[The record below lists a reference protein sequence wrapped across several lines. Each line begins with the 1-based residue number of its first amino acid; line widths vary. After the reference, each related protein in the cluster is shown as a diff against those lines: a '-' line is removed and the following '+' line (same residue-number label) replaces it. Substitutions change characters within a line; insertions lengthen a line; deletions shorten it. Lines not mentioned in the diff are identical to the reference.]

1 MSELSQRAIRL
12 IDSLAQKEA
21 SEHWTG
27 SVLPEHV
34 LLALINSKEGLGF
47 EILKKIHIDIES
59 LKSNL
64 IKSFFLSA
72 ETPSV
77 GKIPLSR
84 RSSTLFNVAAL
95 EARSL
100 QSAYIG
106 TEHILLA
113 SLREEKAAIR
123 LFFQENL
130 IPFDEIRKLAVELQ
144 RAEKENSK
152 NYTYQLDQNNILFTG
167 PSFNQG
173 RYQQNQKQNQNQQA
187 SFLNEF
193 SRDITQKALDG
204 EIDPVVGREKEIQR
218 VVQILSRRTKNNPIL
233 VGEPGVGKT
242 AIVEGLA
249 QRIVAKT
256 VPQHLLNKKIYTL
269 DLASVIAGTKY
280 RGEFE
285 ERLKRIMKEIK
296 ERKNII
302 LFIDELHTIIGAGG
316 AEGTMDASNMLKPA
330 LSRGE
335 LQCVGATTLKE
346 YRKYFEKD
354 AALVRRFQQVIVD
367 EPSEEETIEILEGL
381 KKQYE
386 DYHQVRY
393 DDDVIPA
400 ITRMAKRY
408 LTERFLPDKAIDIL
422 DEAGAMKKL
431 SEENRPIELEELEDK
446 IALLNEEKKEFV
458 AKQDY
463 EEAARIRDE
472 VRVLKQKFEM
482 ISSAWQSPDLI
493 ERKRVDMQDVCKT
506 LAVMTGLPKE
516 QLSSSDAERLL
527 QMEEEIHKSVVGQE
541 HAIKL
546 ISSAVRRSRAGVS
559 SGKRPLG
566 SFIFLGPTGVG
577 KTLLAKT
584 LAKFLFGNE
593 DSLIRIDMS
602 DYMEKHNS
610 SRLVGAPPGYV
621 GFEEGGLL
629 TEKVRRNPYS
639 IVLLDEIEKA
649 HKDVFNLLLQI
660 LEEGE
665 IRDSLGHVV
674 NFRNTIIIMTSN
686 AGAREISN
694 ENRLGF
700 SFSKEGLL
708 SAEEIKM
715 SATAELKKI
724 MSPELL
730 NRIDD
735 IVVFEVLTEAEIAA
749 IFDIEFYEL
758 QKRILDLHIH
768 LEISANAKKYFIK
781 NGYDPVF
788 GARPMRRLIQKEI
801 EDVLATKIIEG
812 SFSTGDQVRVELR
825 GEALMLKIIQKTPS
839 TSKDLLEVSE
849 TFIETSS
856 EEKEITKV

>member
-1 MSELSQRAIRL
+1 MNQLSKRALRL
-12 IDSLAQKEA
+12 IDNLSQDLAK
-21 SEHWTG
+21 SYWTG
-27 SVLPEHV
+27 AVLPEHV
-34 LLALINSKEGLGF
+34 VLALLQSQDGLGF
-47 EILKKIHIDIES
+47 ELLKKLLVDIEA
-59 LKSNL
+59 LKKQL
-64 IKSFFLSA
+64 IKN
-72 ETPSV
+72 
-77 GKIPLSR
+77 IPLSDKAFSFGRIPLAR
-84 RSSTLFNVAAL
+84 RTSTLFNIAAL

-100 QSAYIG
+100 QSPYIG

-113 SLREEKAAIR
+113 TLREENSPMQI
-123 LFFQENL
+123 FFKENM
-130 IPFDEIRKLAVELQ
+130 IPLDELRRIVIELQ
-144 RAEKENSK
+144 ESEKGLKRNIYKVPEE
-152 NYTYQLDQNNILFTG
+152 QLFLGNNM
-167 PSFNQG
+167 PH
-173 RYQQNQKQNQNQQA
+173 NQNYAKNAAQAKQQV
-187 SFLNEF
+187 SYLNEF
-193 SRDITQKALDG
+193 SRDLTQKALDG
-204 EIDPVVGREKEIQR
+204 EIDPVVGREKEIER

-249 QRIVAKT
+249 QRIVSKT
-256 VPQHLLNKKIYTL
+256 VPLHLLDKKIFTL

-302 LFIDELHTIIGAGG
+302 LFIDELHTLIGAGG

-335 LQCVGATTLKE
+335 LQCIGATTLKE

-354 AALVRRFQQVIVD
+354 GALVRRFQQVLVN
-367 EPSEEETIEILEGL
+367 EPSLEETNEILYGL
-381 KKQYE
+381 KKHYE
-386 DYHQVRY
+386 DYHSVVY
-393 DDDVIPA
+393 DDDVIPT
-400 ITRMAKRY
+400 ITRMAERY

-422 DEAGAMKKL
+422 DEAGAMKKV
-431 SEENRPIELEELEDK
+431 SDEQRPVELEEIETK
-446 IALLNEEKKEFV
+446 IELLNEEKNAFV
-458 AKQDY
+458 SKQDY
-463 EEAARIRDE
+463 EEAARLRDE
-472 VRVLKQKFEM
+472 VRLLKQKFEM
-482 ISSAWQSPDLI
+482 ISSAWQSPGVL
-493 ERKRVDMQDVCKT
+493 ERKRVNIHDVSKT
-506 LAVMTGLPKE
+506 LAIMTGLPKE

-527 QMEEEIHKSVVGQE
+527 QMEDELHKSVIAQDD
-541 HAIKL
+541 AIKL

-577 KTLLAKT
+577 KTLLAKS

-593 DSLIRIDMS
+593 EALIRIDMS

-621 GFEEGGLL
+621 GFEDGGVL

-649 HKDVFNLLLQI
+649 HKDIFNLLLQI

-665 IRDSLGHVV
+665 IRDSLGHMV

-694 ENRLGF
+694 EKRLGF

-708 SAEEIKM
+708 SADEIRM

-724 MSPELL
+724 MSPELI

-735 IVVFEVLTEAEIAA
+735 LVVFEILNEAEIAA
-749 IFDIEFYEL
+749 IFDLEFFAL
-758 QKRILDLHIH
+758 QKRILELGIQLD
-768 LEISANAKKYFIK
+768 ISANAKKYFVN
-781 NGYDPVF
+781 NGYDPTY

-801 EDVLATKIIEG
+801 EDLLATKIIEG
-812 SFSTGDQVRVELR
+812 SFSQGDSVRVELR
-825 GEALMLKIIQKTPS
+825 SDTVSLKLIQKAIRPV
-839 TSKDLLEVSE
+839 KKELIEAEDFLNNKAE
-849 TFIETSS
+849 TETAN
-856 EEKEITKV
+856 V